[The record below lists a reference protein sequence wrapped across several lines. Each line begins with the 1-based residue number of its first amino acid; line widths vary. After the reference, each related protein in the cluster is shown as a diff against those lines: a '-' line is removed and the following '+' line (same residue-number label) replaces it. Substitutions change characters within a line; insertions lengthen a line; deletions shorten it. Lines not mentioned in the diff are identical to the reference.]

1 MRNASHRRASDE
13 PIAKLDEPEASTLV
27 YNEASASGSFF
38 QEMRSRLFY
47 WGRTAEQ

>member
-1 MRNASHRRASDE
+1 MRIASHRRASDE
-13 PIAKLDEPEASTLV
+13 PIANLDEPEASTLV
-27 YNEASASGSFF
+27 YNEASGSGSFF

>member
-13 PIAKLDEPEASTLV
+13 PIAQLDEPEESTLV